1 VGQRLIGHES
11 DVALRTFGALCRHQG
26 MDPAS
31 MQVASAWTGMVG
43 MAEEVLT
50 GRAVGAFGY
59 VSTFKGALVAA
70 DPALLGKVR
79 FLRYADWVPDLY
91 GSVLMA
97 SPRLLHE
104 EPEWVARLL
113 VAVNRGVIDM
123 IREPDAALAALG
135 RVAPGL
141 DSDAERVRLQA
152 TLALE
157 MSNELPNG
165 ARQPSVGDVDPAR
178 LVRGIALMVQGSGLP
193 RTPAATDVFTW
204 AHLPPADA
212 RARP

>member
-1 VGQRLIGHES
+1 
-11 DVALRTFGALCRHQG
+11 
-26 MDPAS
+26 
-31 MQVASAWTGMVG
+31 
-43 MAEEVLT
+43 
-50 GRAVGAFGY
+50 
-59 VSTFKGALVAA
+59 
-70 DPALLGKVR
+70 
-79 FLRYADWVPDLY
+79 
-91 GSVLMA
+91 VLMA